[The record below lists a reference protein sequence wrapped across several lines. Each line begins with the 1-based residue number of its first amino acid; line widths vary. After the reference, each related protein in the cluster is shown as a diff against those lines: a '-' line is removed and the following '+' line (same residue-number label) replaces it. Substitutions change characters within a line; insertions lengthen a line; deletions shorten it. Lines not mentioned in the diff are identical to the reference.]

1 MKNLQTQALARISKG
16 KVKLIL
22 GIVAVA
28 IIFGLTIFG
37 STSSSRFSTPAEI
50 AAHEEFQSKLMT
62 AQMEFYQKIELA
74 TKEAEQKS
82 DSISE
87 MLK

>member
-1 MKNLQTQALARISKG
+1 MENQQTQQAETSKG
-16 KVKLIL
+16 KVILIISIL
-22 GIVAVA
+22 AVA
-28 IIFGLTIFG
+28 IVIGITIFG

-74 TKEAEQKS
+74 TKEAE
-82 DSISE
+82 
-87 MLK
+87 